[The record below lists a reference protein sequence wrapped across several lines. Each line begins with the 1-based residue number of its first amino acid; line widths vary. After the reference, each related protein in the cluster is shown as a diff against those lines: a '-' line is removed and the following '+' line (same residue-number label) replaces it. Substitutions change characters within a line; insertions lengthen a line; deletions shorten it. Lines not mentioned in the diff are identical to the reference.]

1 MKNNITLKI
10 FILCF
15 SVLIIMLISIFGY
28 SGNAY
33 AFPFYDLKPQK
44 LTLRAEFSTDYSKS
58 SAERK
63 HNILLAAKSLDKTFL
78 DVNGEFSFNR
88 AVGARTEKRG
98 YKTAK
103 IIVDGEFVEGMGGGV
118 CQVSTTL
125 YNAAIRAGLKIT
137 EFHAHSLSV
146 SYVEPSMDA
155 MVSFGSADL
164 RFKNLTHNPVIIR
177 TFADGNTLTVKVY
190 GEPMKEKYEIK
201 SVIKEEIL
209 PEYSEITDENGEYPD
224 LYTGEKR
231 IIKYGKKG
239 IVSEG
244 VLIKTINGKV
254 VSSTRIRRDKYRAVN
269 GIVVL
274 GVMPAPDT
282 ASDNKIGFS
291 YDGIDP
297 AA

>member
-98 YKTAK
+98 YKVAK

-164 RFKNLTHNPVIIR
+164 RCKNLTHNPIIIR

-209 PEYSEITDENGEYPD
+209 PEYSEITDEKGEYPD

-274 GVMPAPDT
+274 GVMPTPDT